1 MGGKGTIGLGGISNV
16 KGARGE
22 GKRKENRNW
31 GKIKKIVE
39 NNLYNYMCISVLF
52 M

>member
-1 MGGKGTIGLGGISNV
+1 MGGKGTIGLGGILNV

-22 GKRKENRNW
+22 GKRKKNRNW

-39 NNLYNYMCISVLF
+39 NNLYNYLCMLKF
-52 M
+52 